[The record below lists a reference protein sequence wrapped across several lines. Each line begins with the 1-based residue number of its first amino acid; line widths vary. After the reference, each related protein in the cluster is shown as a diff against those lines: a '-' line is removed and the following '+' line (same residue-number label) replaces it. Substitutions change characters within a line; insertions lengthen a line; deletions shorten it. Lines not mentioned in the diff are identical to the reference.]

1 MDFLLDVGPTG
12 LTLGVPEWETTPA
25 NRKSNTEVLIVLL
38 LSHRSTLRAIAK
50 KNPCLKTWI
59 FCLMWALLDSNQ

>member
-12 LTLGVPEWETTPA
+12 LTLGVPEWETAPA

-38 LSHRSTLRAIAK
+38 LFAPEQTPGDSQKKIHALRHGFSA
-50 KNPCLKTWI
+50 
-59 FCLMWALLDSNQ
+59 